1 MPPKDQTKDALVDIC
16 RGRGRGRWCARF
28 PPERKR
34 GRMRERERGTLLPS
48 VCDRLKLIPP
58 SSGYTHAHTCRL
70 ISLWRTYITT
80 SSWQV
85 VTRRGVRHAWQS
97 PAGNLAKTHTHT
109 HSKWFILQYTFDNTT
124 LCLCP
129 INISHILLIVVLWD
143 ESLNI

>member
-1 MPPKDQTKDALVDIC
+1 MLDS
-16 RGRGRGRWCARF
+16 

-58 SSGYTHAHTCRL
+58 SSGYTHKQTRTHLPSYLTL
-70 ISLWRTYITT
+70 TYIHHNLITAGGDEKRCEARLAE
-80 SSWQV
+80 SS
-85 VTRRGVRHAWQS
+85 RELS
-97 PAGNLAKTHTHT
+97 ENTHTG
-109 HSKWFILQYTFDNTT
+109 SKWYILQYTFDNTT
-124 LCLCP
+124 LCLCA